1 MRIDLRSDTVTRP
14 TEAMRAAMAA
24 AEVGDDTFKEDPT
37 VARLERR
44 MAELT
49 GKEAGL
55 FVPSGH
61 MGNQLCLRAH
71 SQPGDSVVCHG
82 GSHIVAYESGAMC
95 ALAGL
100 QPFTIDSQDGT
111 FSSAQVRSR
120 LQPDN
125 IHNPRNRIVA
135 LENTHNRC
143 GGTVWPLQQLRGVCA
158 DAKSLGLAV
167 HIDGARLWNA
177 CVATGTQP
185 FDWLGDADSVSMC
198 FSKGLGAPVGS
209 AIAGSRE
216 FIERCRFFRKQF
228 GGQMR
233 QAGVLAAAALY
244 AIEEHW
250 PRMHEDHENAKLL
263 AEMLDG
269 VGFLFCQT
277 PQTNIVMIN
286 IQVDGPLAKDLVVK
300 IAEKG
305 IDLFAI
311 GDKRIRAVTHLDV
324 SKEEVRQAGEL
335 IQQLVTEMGEQYISM

>member
-1 MRIDLRSDTVTRP
+1 MPIDLRSDTITRP
-14 TEAMRAAMAA
+14 TAAMRAAMAA

-49 GKEAGL
+49 GKEAAL

-61 MGNQLCLRAH
+61 MGNQLCLRAQ
-71 SQPGDSVVCHG
+71 SQPGDSVICHS
-82 GSHIVAYESGAMC
+82 GSHIVAYETGAMC

-100 QPFTIDSQDGT
+100 QPFTIDTEDGT
-111 FSSAQVRSR
+111 FTSSQMRSR

-143 GGTVWPLQQLRGVCA
+143 GGTVWPLQHLRAVCA
-158 DAKSLGLAV
+158 DAKTLGLAV

-177 CVATGTQP
+177 CIATGTQP
-185 FDWLGDADSVSMC
+185 SDWLADADSVSMC

-216 FIERCRFFRKQF
+216 LIERARFFRKQF

-233 QAGVLAAAALY
+233 QAGVLAAAALHG
-244 AIEEHW
+244 IEQHW
-250 PRMHEDHENAKLL
+250 TRMREDHEHAKLI
-263 AEMLDG
+263 AEMVDG
-269 VGFLFCQT
+269 AGPLRCRT
-277 PQTNIVMIN
+277 PQTNIVM
-286 IQVDGPLAKDLVVK
+286 VDVEGMTGADLVARLAAQDVHVF
-300 IAEKG
+300 ALGEK
-305 IDLFAI
+305 
-311 GDKRIRAVTHLDV
+311 RVRVVTHLDL
-324 SKEEVRQAGEL
+324 SREDVRRAGEVF
-335 IQQLVTEMGEQYISM
+335 QQVISKVAVG